1 MDSFAALAVPT
12 RRSIVENLARGP
24 MSSGEIAR
32 QFDVTAPAIS
42 QHLKVL
48 QSAKLVR
55 VRAEAQRRIYELD
68 QDGIGE
74 LEKWIG
80 ELKAFWSIRFDALDA
95 TLRNGPSGNRKGEK
109 K

>member
-12 RRSIVENLARGP
+12 RRRIVENLARGP

-68 QDGIGE
+68 PDGIGE
-74 LEKWIG
+74 LEKWID
-80 ELKAFWSIRFDALDA
+80 ELKAFWNVRFDALDA
-95 TLRNGPSGNRKGEK
+95 ALRKGSTGNWKGEK
-109 K
+109 T

>member
-12 RRSIVENLARGP
+12 RRRIVENLARGP

-48 QSAKLVR
+48 QAAKLVR

-68 QDGIGE
+68 REGIGE
-74 LEKWIG
+74 LEMWIG
-80 ELKAFWSIRFDALDA
+80 ELKAFWNARFDALDTA
-95 TLRNGPSGNRKGEK
+95 LRK
-109 K
+109 

>member
-1 MDSFAALAVPT
+1 MDTFVALAVHT
-12 RRSIVENLARGP
+12 RRRIVENLARGP

-32 QFDVTAPAIS
+32 QFDITAPAIS

-68 QDGIGE
+68 EDGIGE
-74 LEKWIG
+74 LENWIN
-80 ELKAFWSIRFDALDA
+80 ELKAFWGVRFDALDA
-95 TLRNGPSGNRKGEK
+95 ALRSEPSNKLKGK
-109 K
+109 MK